1 MRTQRFWVAA
11 AVAALVVPALAWS
24 HPPDGEEFQAD
35 RAAAFAAADASHDG
49 ALTLEEF
56 ATFTQLMEQRRATRR
71 FQHADADGNGVVT
84 LAELEAMRPPGP
96 PPGRRGHR

>member
-1 MRTQRFWVAA
+1 MHTQRFLVAA
-11 AVAALVVPALAWS
+11 AAAALVVPALAWS
-24 HPPDGEEFQAD
+24 HPPDGADFQAD
-35 RAAAFAAADASHDG
+35 RAAAFAEADANHDG

-56 ATFTQLMEQRRATRR
+56 ATFTQLMEQHRAARH

-96 PPGRRGHR
+96 PPGRRGYR